1 MARIN
6 IIKPG
11 LNKKEVIIDGVA
23 VNLNTYFSELDFTA
37 LQPKETAVV
46 LALGNEDLLKQALP
60 YEVEKDIDKA
70 GFISNFM
77 RLSMNTVAENG
88 IAADKAHVFQDAE
101 FLITFY
107 KLNPTLF
114 NKVFTANSFQTLI
127 ASIANYDINHFTR
140 LTPEQKSAFFDAAT
154 LMNCDREY
162 LASLMY
168 VDNKVASLL
177 ILESYAVVD
186 LLYYIIN
193 SEYFTSEHTGITIR
207 EQKYY
212 LVNEFPS
219 KFSDLQRLL
228 IYELSL
234 KKDFLKKEI
243 FCNQRGYEVLAVLNS
258 IASHSDV
265 TASGILDIFLLH
277 KEESNYA
284 SILRDLIAEFKTTFS
299 D

>member
-1 MARIN
+1 
-6 IIKPG
+6 
-11 LNKKEVIIDGVA
+11 
-23 VNLNTYFSELDFTA
+23 
-37 LQPKETAVV
+37 
-46 LALGNEDLLKQALP
+46 
-60 YEVEKDIDKA
+60 
-70 GFISNFM
+70 M

-107 KLNPTLF
+107 KLNPNLF
-114 NKVFTANSFQTLI
+114 NKVFTTNSFQTLI
-127 ASIANYDINHFTR
+127 ASIANYDSNHFAR

-154 LMNCDREY
+154 LMNCVREY

-177 ILESYAVVD
+177 ILESYAVID

-193 SEYFTSEHTGITIR
+193 SEYFTSEHKGITLR

-219 KFSDLQRLL
+219 KFSELQSLL

-234 KKDFLKKEI
+234 KKDFFKKDI
-243 FCNQRGYEVLAVLNS
+243 FCNQRGYEVLAVLDC

-265 TASGILDIFLLH
+265 TASRLLDIFLLR

-284 SILRDLIAEFKTTFS
+284 TVLRDLVAEFKTAS
-299 D
+299 YG